1 MRGECRREGRRGER
15 ILQELSGGG
24 GGGGG
29 GEGKEEGER
38 VLQRL
43 VRGEGERVLQVG

>member
-15 ILQELSGGG
+15 ILQELS
-24 GGGGG
+24 G